1 MICLRC
7 ASGLEFDAKDAK
19 DRFEYLP
26 IATVAS
32 LRLIRQ
38 LHAGAVLP
46 VRTPNRKNFQ
56 VSSMQSIVQIVAR
69 SIAQQFEYLQ

>member
-1 MICLRC
+1 M
-7 ASGLEFDAKDAK
+7 EFDAKDAK

-26 IATVAS
+26 MATVAS
-32 LRLIRQ
+32 LRLIQQ
-38 LHAGAVLP
+38 LHAGVVLS

-56 VSSMQSIVQIVAR
+56 LSAMQSIVQIVVR